1 MYDNKVLIS
10 LYVLSLGK
18 NYELFLPVNEKVGN
32 ILSLLD
38 KALGKFYED
47 ALDKLRSKQMASITE
62 QVASGKMTKEIGD
75 RCKEYLRNG
84 LKVVFE

>member
-1 MYDNKVLIS
+1 MYDNKVLIN

-38 KALGKFYED
+38 KAMFDSIDYDRKYTIINLESSDVYNYKVIIRNTNI
-47 ALDKLRSKQMASITE
+47 KNCSKIMM
-62 QVASGKMTKEIGD
+62 V
-75 RCKEYLRNG
+75 
-84 LKVVFE
+84 

>member
-32 ILSLLD
+32 IISLLD
-38 KALGKFYED
+38 KAMFD
-47 ALDKLRSKQMASITE
+47 SIDY
-62 QVASGKMTKEIGD
+62 D
-75 RCKEYLRNG
+75 RK
-84 LKVVFE
+84 

>member
-18 NYELFLPVNEKVGN
+18 KYELFLPVNEKVGN

-38 KALGKFYED
+38 KAMFDSIDYDRKYTIINLETSDVYNYNDIIRNTNIKNCS
-47 ALDKLRSKQMASITE
+47 KLMM
-62 QVASGKMTKEIGD
+62 V
-75 RCKEYLRNG
+75 
-84 LKVVFE
+84 